1 MLTVAKAERVLK
13 DHMKFENDAGKQKI
27 GDKISLF
34 AFKATGFFLHF
45 EYGKFNTSAQLNLAE
60 PTPKSPTSSS
70 SEKEDS
76 SKEYRIRSSSEC
88 RDPALLAL
96 MDLGDCDQN
105 KFSTFLYDTVYG
117 SATFLGP
124 ECTGRCVMKLHKQRI
139 EGDGGGSSSSG
150 SRHSWTREDCND
162 KFKLRV
168 LGMSRSEFATQ
179 KE

>member
-1 MLTVAKAERVLK
+1 M
-13 DHMKFENDAGKQKI
+13 
-27 GDKISLF
+27 
-34 AFKATGFFLHF
+34 
-45 EYGKFNTSAQLNLAE
+45 NLAE
-60 PTPKSPTSSS
+60 STPKSPTSSS
-70 SEKEDS
+70 SEEEDS
-76 SKEYRIRSSSEC
+76 SKEYRIGSSSEC

-96 MDLGDCDQN
+96 MDLGDCDQD

-139 EGDGGGSSSSG
+139 EGDGGSSSG

-179 KE
+179 KRVIKIYLHV